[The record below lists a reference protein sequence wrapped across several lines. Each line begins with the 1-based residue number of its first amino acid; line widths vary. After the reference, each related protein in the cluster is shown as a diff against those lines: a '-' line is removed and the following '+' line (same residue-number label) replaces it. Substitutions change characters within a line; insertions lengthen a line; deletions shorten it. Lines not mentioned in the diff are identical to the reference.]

1 MYPGTKIL
9 KILCALVN
17 METSQFVLQSKSNAI
32 KLKKKLELF
41 QMSQK
46 KKQFKTQNISILLN

>member
-1 MYPGTKIL
+1 
-9 KILCALVN
+9 

-46 KKQFKTQNISILLN
+46 KKAIQNPKYKHSFKLN